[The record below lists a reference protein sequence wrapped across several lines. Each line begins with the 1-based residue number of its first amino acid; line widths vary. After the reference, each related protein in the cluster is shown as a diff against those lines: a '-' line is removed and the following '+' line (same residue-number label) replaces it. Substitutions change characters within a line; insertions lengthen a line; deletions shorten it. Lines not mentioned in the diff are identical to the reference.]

1 MGPGSSHVVSGVGSP
16 FGIFTA
22 EFDQESVI
30 MNPQYGRGYPPTPAE
45 IMERLE
51 NSMAEIDQMMAELRG
66 SIMTTPVAG
75 LNQPRNPTQTMPPQ
89 STPMDGFAQPPQ
101 FQEPPNVNTQ
111 GATYHSP
118 GLPSRYLQP
127 EPELGYETA
136 PPAPPPA
143 PYSGCRSEKSRMVP
157 DRFDGRTPVL
167 DYLSHFE
174 ACCEVNRWSKEEAT
188 QYLAASLRGSAVKL
202 LTQQTG
208 RRLTYD
214 ELVDRLKRRYGP
226 GGKADVFL
234 AELRQRRRGPKETIQ
249 ELGQTIRDL
258 TVLAYPDFDEDGQ
271 DRLARGHFLDAI
283 MDARIREGLFRAQPR
298 TLDEAIEAARNVEAF
313 IKMEGGRR
321 ENRPTGYTRAAVEER
336 PRPND
341 PTYRRLE
348 EAVNEL
354 ISRAESRIQHM
365 LNQRMEPH
373 IKN

>member
-1 MGPGSSHVVSGVGSP
+1 
-16 FGIFTA
+16 
-22 EFDQESVI
+22 
-30 MNPQYGRGYPPTPAE
+30 
-45 IMERLE
+45 
-51 NSMAEIDQMMAELRG
+51 
-66 SIMTTPVAG
+66 
-75 LNQPRNPTQTMPPQ
+75 
-89 STPMDGFAQPPQ
+89 
-101 FQEPPNVNTQ
+101 
-111 GATYHSP
+111 
-118 GLPSRYLQP
+118 
-127 EPELGYETA
+127 
-136 PPAPPPA
+136 
-143 PYSGCRSEKSRMVP
+143 MVP

-167 DYLSHFE
+167 DYLSQFK

-258 TVLAYPDFDEDGQ
+258 TALAYPDFDEDGQ

-283 MDARIREGLFRAQPR
+283 LDGRVREGLFRAQPR
-298 TLDEAIEAARNVEAF
+298 TLDEAIEAALNVEAF

-321 ENRPTGYTRAAVEER
+321 ENRPTGYTRAAVDER

-341 PTYRRLE
+341 PTHRRLE
-348 EAVNEL
+348 EAVNETDL
-354 ISRAESRIQHM
+354 SGG
-365 LNQRMEPH
+365 EPH
-373 IKN
+373 STHAKPKDGSPTNSKLGKSEMLQLRTEWALCEGMPPAETTRIENEQ